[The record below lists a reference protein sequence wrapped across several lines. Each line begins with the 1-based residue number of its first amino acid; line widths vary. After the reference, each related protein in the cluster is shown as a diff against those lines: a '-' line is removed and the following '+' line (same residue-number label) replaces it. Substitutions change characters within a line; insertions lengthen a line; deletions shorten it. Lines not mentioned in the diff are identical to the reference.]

1 MAPSATEL
9 LNRAKGQNL
18 TNIARRGFGAWL
30 LSVSAGFITGTQS
43 IIDLLIIT
51 PANLLTNFMGASLNA
66 FLIDPLGVIIAGS
79 EASQQ
84 GVRAFGLFG
93 LIVGVV
99 VVLATLWII
108 IQYINRQDT
117 TDVPIPGLTFDVIPF
132 VGADEEAD
140 VDD

>member
-9 LNRAKGQNL
+9 LNRAKGSSL
-18 TNIARRGFGAWL
+18 TNIAKRGFGAWL
-30 LSVSAGFITGTQS
+30 LSISAGFITGTQA
-43 IIDLLIIT
+43 IIDLALIT
-51 PANLLTNFMGASLNA
+51 PANLLTDFMGATLGA
-66 FLIDPLGVIIAGS
+66 FLIEPLGVIIAGS

-93 LIVGVV
+93 LIVGIVI
-99 VVLATLWII
+99 VLAAFWII

-117 TDVPIPGLTFDVIPF
+117 TDLPFPGLTTDTVPF

>member
-9 LNRAKGQNL
+9 LNRAKGSSL
-18 TNIARRGFGAWL
+18 TNIAKRGFGAWL
-30 LSVSAGFITGTQS
+30 LSISAGFITGTQA

-51 PANLLTNFMGASLNA
+51 PANLLIGLADSSIGA
-66 FLIDPLGVIIAGS
+66 FLLEPLGIVIAGS
-79 EASQQ
+79 QASQE

-93 LIVGVV
+93 LIVAVV
-99 VVLATLWII
+99 LVLATFWII